1 MLGKPTPTAEPE
13 AELWFG
19 AHPLAP
25 SKVQV
30 GPELQPLDVVIAHN
44 AEFELGQA
52 VSRRFGR
59 LPFLLKLLAVNEPL
73 SIQAHPSPEQALN
86 GFARERKLGIP
97 PNDPNANY
105 RDDWPKPELICPLT
119 EFRVLCGFRPVT
131 YIVQLFQSLGG
142 ASFSW
147 AAAQFAQESEQE
159 ALRNVVSSWLASEG
173 DERRKLVSS
182 ALDACTRADQPGHP
196 FRDEAQFALE
206 LADTHSNDPGVLVAL
221 LLHRLVL
228 KPGDGLF
235 VPAGVMHAY
244 LQGMAVEVMASSD
257 NVLRGGLTPKHVDVP
272 ELLKLVRFTA
282 EMPQV
287 SSLEPGG
294 FSEQFYD
301 VDAEQFL
308 LSRIVISEGNHWCAT
323 YRRGPEMFLCV
334 EGTLD
339 LTGPH
344 VGRTRLNPGEC
355 IWIGA
360 NDDVYCASGNAK
372 AYRVQVG
379 G

>member
-25 SKVQV
+25 SRVQV
-30 GPELQPLDVVIAHN
+30 GAELQPLDAVIARN
-44 AEFELGQA
+44 NELELGPA
-52 VSRRFGR
+52 VARRFGR

-73 SIQAHPSPEQALN
+73 SIQAHPSPEQALM
-86 GFARERKLGIP
+86 GFARERRLGIP

-119 EFRVLCGFRPVT
+119 EFRALCGFRPISD
-131 YIVQLFQSLGG
+131 IVQLFNALGG
-142 ASFSW
+142 ASFDW
-147 AAAQFAQESEQE
+147 AAAQFTREPEQT

-173 DERRKLVSS
+173 EERRTLVSS
-182 ALDACTRADQPGHP
+182 ALDACIRADQPGHL
-196 FRDEAQFALE
+196 FRDEAHFALE
-206 LADTHSNDPGVLVAL
+206 LAETHTNDPGVLVAL
-221 LLHRLVL
+221 LLRRLVL

-272 ELLKLVRFTA
+272 ELLKLVRFTT
-282 EMPQV
+282 EMPRICT
-287 SSLEPGG
+287 LEADG
-294 FSEQFYD
+294 FSEQFYE
-301 VDAEQFL
+301 VGAEQFL
-308 LSRIVISEGNHWCAT
+308 LSRIVVSHGNHWCAT
-323 YRRGPEMFLCV
+323 RRRGPEMFLCV
-334 EGTLD
+334 EGHLE
-339 LTGPH
+339 LTGPR
-344 VGRTRLNPGEC
+344 VAPMQLDPGEC
-355 IWIGA
+355 VWIGA
-360 NDDVYCASGNAK
+360 DDDVYCAAGSAK